1 MTDWL
6 LRYHWIDSLILA
18 GLLNISCYSIYLLK
32 PNKCISSISMMLKTD
47 NTSPHSLLNTHIK
60 LHIKQK

>member
-18 GLLNISCYSIYLLK
+18 GLLNISIYLLK
-32 PNKCISSISMMLKTD
+32 PNKCISSISMMLKTH